1 MKLSL
6 TEYQNKLIST
16 LVEAEENGWIST
28 EDAKEIQLQINKDQ
42 LTIGVVGQMNV
53 GKSTLIN
60 ALVFGK
66 NVLPTSET
74 PMTAALTYITY
85 GEVPCAT
92 VETLSFADFEEIK
105 EISQRQLTEDEE
117 SEIQS
122 AKNII
127 SKIESLSS
135 FDELLGKTINISLDD
150 FDQYVGADG
159 KYTPLVKYMKLM
171 INNSALKGVC
181 IVDTPGYND
190 PVTSRDITTKRF
202 LSQANVII
210 MVQDVEN
217 HFSKPDVDLIKTQ
230 IPNSGIG
237 KMIIALNKK
246 DSVSSSD
253 LEKVMRN
260 ASNHKSEIVQREPEI
275 ASILKNCKIIP
286 VSSIMSLLGQMPT
299 DDIMNDEVLSFWMSE
314 IECSFSD
321 LRKEDYIEESGLL
334 CLQKEISDIILE
346 QKKDILLKAPCEK
359 LQALLQASIN
369 KMNIEKESLE
379 KTNDFL
385 SDQQLDIESVE
396 NDLKSFEEQVTKFL
410 NTIISGCNNLTT
422 DKIENSRYV
431 LRDDR
436 DREVQNINFVEKS
449 SKKYLR
455 YCFNEIEDMY
465 FRLNKSF
472 SNTLRQ
478 LGYDISN
485 GMHEEIAEL
494 ERKMNLVVLQ
504 NSQLIHS
511 SVIKRISKSINNS
524 IPRTIGKSQDMSAT
538 FPDYWDRQ
546 DIYQIGIRTYFR
558 KMVQDSF
565 SNEYINSI
573 TSEYE
578 DKSDRLLD
586 TIEKEIGKI
595 IGETKKQYNSSDA
608 AGIMQKIDTNK
619 KRITE
624 IDQLIPKVSE
634 LKDKVAQLIQ

>member
-6 TEYQNKLIST
+6 TEYQNELISKIT
-16 LVEAEENGWIST
+16 LAEENGWIST
-28 EDAKEIQLQINKDQ
+28 EDAKKIRSQINKDQ

-53 GKSTLIN
+53 GKSTLVN

-66 NVLPTSET
+66 NALPTSET

-92 VETLSFADFEEIK
+92 VEMLSIEDFEEIK
-105 EISQRQLTEDEE
+105 EIAQRQLTEDEE
-117 SEIQS
+117 SEIKS
-122 AKNII
+122 AQKII
-127 SKIESLSS
+127 NKIESISS
-135 FDELLGKTINISLDD
+135 FEDLLGKTINISLED
-150 FDQYVGADG
+150 FDEYVGADG
-159 KYTPLVKYMKLM
+159 KYTPLVKYMKLE

-246 DSVSSSD
+246 DSISLSD
-253 LEKVMRN
+253 LEKVMTN
-260 ASNHKSEIVQREPEI
+260 ASNHKSEIVQKEPEI
-275 ASILKNCKIIP
+275 ASILENFKIIP

-299 DDIMNDEVLSFWMSE
+299 EDITNDEVLSFWQSE
-314 IECSFSD
+314 IEYNFSH
-321 LRKEDYIEESGLL
+321 LNKEDYIEASGLL
-334 CLQKEISDIILE
+334 SLQEEISDIILK
-346 QKKDILLKAPCEK
+346 QKKDLLLKAPSDK
-359 LQALLQASIN
+359 FQALLQAYIN
-369 KMNIEKESLE
+369 KMNIEKDSLE
-379 KTNDFL
+379 ETNGFL
-385 SDQQLDIESVE
+385 SDQQLDIESVME
-396 NDLKSFEEQVTKFL
+396 DLHSFEIQVTEFMDS
-410 NTIISGCNNLTT
+410 TISGCDNLTT
-422 DKIENSRYV
+422 AKVENARYA
-431 LRDDR
+431 LRDNR

-455 YCFNEIEDMY
+455 YCFNEIEDVY

-478 LGYDISN
+478 LGSDISN
-485 GMHEEIAEL
+485 GMHEEIADL
-494 ERKMNLVVLQ
+494 ESKMNLVVLQ

-524 IPRTIGKSQDMSAT
+524 IPRTIGESQDMSAT

-558 KMVQDSF
+558 KMVRDSF

-573 TSEYE
+573 TCVYE
-578 DKSDRLLD
+578 NASSKLLK
-586 TIEKEIGKI
+586 TIEDEIGNI
-595 IGETKKQYNSSDA
+595 IDDTKKQYNASDA
-608 AGIMQKIDTNK
+608 VEIDKKITTNK
-619 KRITE
+619 ARILE
-624 IDQLIPKVSE
+624 IDQLLPKVLE
-634 LKDKVAQLIQ
+634 FKNEVAQLIQ

>member
-6 TEYQNKLIST
+6 TEYQNELISKLT
-16 LVEAEENGWIST
+16 LAEENGWIST
-28 EDAKEIQLQINKDQ
+28 EDAKKIQSQINKDQ

-53 GKSTLIN
+53 GKSTLVN

-66 NVLPTSET
+66 NALPTSET

-92 VETLSFADFEEIK
+92 VEMLSIADFEEIK
-105 EISQRQLTEDEE
+105 EIAQRQLTEDEE
-117 SEIQS
+117 SEIKS
-122 AKNII
+122 AQKII
-127 SKIESLSS
+127 NKIESISS
-135 FDELLGKTINISLDD
+135 FEDLLGKTINISLED
-150 FDQYVGADG
+150 FDEYVGADG
-159 KYTPLVKYMKLM
+159 KYTPLVKYMKLE

-246 DSVSSSD
+246 DSISLSD
-253 LEKVMRN
+253 LEKVMTN
-260 ASNHKSEIVQREPEI
+260 ASNHKFEIEQKEPEI
-275 ASILKNCKIIP
+275 ASILENCKIIP
-286 VSSIMSLLGQMPT
+286 VSSIMSLLGQMPPK
-299 DDIMNDEVLSFWMSE
+299 DITNDEVLSFWQSE
-314 IECSFSD
+314 IEYNFSD
-321 LRKEDYIEESGLL
+321 LNKEDYIEASGLL
-334 CLQKEISDIILE
+334 SLQEEISDIILK
-346 QKKDILLKAPCEK
+346 QKKDLLLKAPSDK
-359 LQALLQASIN
+359 FQALLQAYIN
-369 KMNIEKESLE
+369 KMNIEKDSLE
-379 KTNDFL
+379 ETNGFL
-385 SDQQLDIESVE
+385 SDQQLDIESVME
-396 NDLKSFEEQVTKFL
+396 DLHSFEIQVTEFMDS
-410 NTIISGCNNLTT
+410 TISGCDNLTT
-422 DKIENSRYV
+422 AKVENARYE

-455 YCFNEIEDMY
+455 YCFNEIEDVY

-478 LGYDISN
+478 LGSDISN
-485 GMHEEIAEL
+485 GMHEEIADL
-494 ERKMNLVVLQ
+494 ESKMNLVVLQ

-524 IPRTIGKSQDMSAT
+524 IPRTIGESQDMSAT

-558 KMVQDSF
+558 KMVRDSF
-565 SNEYINSI
+565 SNEYINLI
-573 TSEYE
+573 TSVYE
-578 DKSDRLLD
+578 NASSKLLK
-586 TIEKEIGKI
+586 TIEDEIGNI
-595 IGETKKQYNSSDA
+595 IDDTKKQYNASDA
-608 AGIMQKIDTNK
+608 V
-619 KRITE
+619 E
-624 IDQLIPKVSE
+624 IDQKITTNKARILGINQLLPKVSK
-634 LKDKVAQLIQ
+634 LKNEVAQLIQ

>member
-6 TEYQNKLIST
+6 TEYQNELISKLT
-16 LVEAEENGWIST
+16 LAEENGWIST
-28 EDAKEIQLQINKDQ
+28 EDAKKIQSQINKDQ

-53 GKSTLIN
+53 GKSTLVN

-66 NVLPTSET
+66 NALPTSET

-92 VETLSFADFEEIK
+92 VEMLSIADFEKIK
-105 EISQRQLTEDEE
+105 EIAQRQLTEDEE
-117 SEIQS
+117 SEIKS
-122 AKNII
+122 AQKII
-127 SKIESLSS
+127 NKIENISS
-135 FDELLGKTINISLDD
+135 FEDLLGKTINISLED
-150 FDQYVGADG
+150 FDEYVGADG
-159 KYTPLVKYMKLM
+159 KYTPLVKYMKLE

-246 DSVSSSD
+246 DSISLSD
-253 LEKVMRN
+253 LEKVMTN
-260 ASNHKSEIVQREPEI
+260 ASNHKFELEQKESEI
-275 ASILKNCKIIP
+275 ASILENCKIIP
-286 VSSIMSLLGQMPT
+286 VSSIMSLLGQMPPK
-299 DDIMNDEVLSFWMSE
+299 DITNDEVLSFWQSE
-314 IECSFSD
+314 IEYNFSD
-321 LRKEDYIEESGLL
+321 LNKEDYIEASGLL
-334 CLQKEISDIILE
+334 SLQEEISDIILK
-346 QKKDILLKAPCEK
+346 QKKDLLLKAPSDK
-359 LQALLQASIN
+359 FQALLQAYIN
-369 KMNIEKESLE
+369 KMNIEKDSLE
-379 KTNDFL
+379 ETNGFL
-385 SDQQLDIESVE
+385 SDQQLDIESVME
-396 NDLKSFEEQVTKFL
+396 DLHSFEIQVTEFMDS
-410 NTIISGCNNLTT
+410 TISGCDNLTT
-422 DKIENSRYV
+422 AKVENARYE

-436 DREVQNINFVEKS
+436 DREVQNINFEEKS

-455 YCFNEIEDMY
+455 YCFNEIEDVY

-478 LGYDISN
+478 LGSDISN
-485 GMHEEIAEL
+485 GMHEEIADL
-494 ERKMNLVVLQ
+494 ESKMNLVVLQ

-524 IPRTIGKSQDMSAT
+524 IPRTIGESQDMSAT

-558 KMVQDSF
+558 KMVRDSF

-573 TSEYE
+573 TCVYE
-578 DKSDRLLD
+578 NASSKLLK
-586 TIEKEIGKI
+586 TIEDEIGNI
-595 IGETKKQYNSSDA
+595 INDTKKQYNASDA
-608 AGIMQKIDTNK
+608 VEIDKKITTNK
-619 KRITE
+619 ARIME
-624 IDQLIPKVSE
+624 IDQLLPKVLE
-634 LKDKVAQLIQ
+634 FKNEVAQLIR